1 MLACIACVKE
11 EGGGRDR
18 DRDDAARSG
27 AGDTPTVKSLTSQV
41 RVHLDRIDLCCGVL
55 VAACVF
61 ILFLHS
67 SSSMGTVLELAAVMF
82 LLAMERSL
90 LSLATAPSRPYIYS
104 NCT

>member
-67 SSSMGTVLELAAVMF
+67 SSSMGTVLELACLLLLCFF
-82 LLAMERSL
+82 LQWRG
-90 LSLATAPSRPYIYS
+90 I
-104 NCT
+104 

>member
-41 RVHLDRIDLCCGVL
+41 RVHLGRIDLCCGVL

-82 LLAMERSL
+82 LLAMEIEV
-90 LSLATAPSRPYIYS
+90 APVFGDSSVPSVYI
-104 NCT
+104 